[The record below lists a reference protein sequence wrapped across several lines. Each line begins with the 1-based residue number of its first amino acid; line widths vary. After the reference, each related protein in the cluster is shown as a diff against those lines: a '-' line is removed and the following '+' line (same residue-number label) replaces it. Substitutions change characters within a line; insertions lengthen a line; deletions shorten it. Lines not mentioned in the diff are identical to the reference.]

1 MAKKDTKETKDTK
14 DKPVAKARDQKAAPG
29 TADRKRKAAVET
41 GVYLLVLVGI
51 AILANVISFS
61 WHARADRTKTK
72 RYTLSEG
79 SGRLVEK
86 LPSPIQVDAYVT
98 KGMAQLDAYVRD
110 LTDLLKE
117 YERASKGNLK
127 FTLIEP
133 KSDEEREAAKE
144 AGLQEML
151 LAQSSETTD
160 DQASIAQGYM
170 GLVFK
175 YKTEKGVIPQL
186 DYTRSEGLEF
196 WISNKIREVRDKADN
211 IKRKIGVVTGK
222 DEIKLTDPNLVPR
235 QGRGQAPNIQNILD
249 QAFPFYEFISVDLK
263 DGEAAIDEKLEG
275 LIITQPHKD
284 YTETE
289 LRRVDEFLMRGNKS
303 LVVYA
308 SAVTLKPQ
316 DAAMQATLT
325 WHGLDKLLEGYGL
338 AVQKNAVL
346 DWGAQF
352 RVGVMSMTGQ
362 VSSIRHPGIALVIN
376 DPRFDNEKEKLL
388 DTSFA
393 GFFRMEQ
400 VAMPFPSSLE
410 LKRDK
415 QPEDVKLEVVA
426 RSTPNASLQ
435 TAEPVDM
442 KLRKDW
448 LPKPPYTQ
456 VPIAAYAEGK
466 LKSSYGSNDKIKVPE
481 RSKEPSRV
489 LVVAS
494 SGFLTNPFAYSGNG
508 PELGGQFAMLG
519 SVGGDQQLQAIAGP
533 YARDFLTTTILSFK
547 NTLDWMTGEADL
559 VAVSAKLLTDPNLTY
574 SSVSKPKIA
583 AEDDEAAIKKKD
595 EEYRNDR
602 KKVQGRVQW
611 SLTLGMPILFALI
624 GLGRWRYR
632 EGKRNQ
638 VRSSAPTKQTRK
650 AKAA

>member
-1 MAKKDTKETKDTK
+1 MATAKKESPKESPKSREKSRETKT
-14 DKPVAKARDQKAAPG
+14 G
-29 TADRKRKAAVET
+29 GSEDRKTKAAVQT

-51 AILANVISFS
+51 AVLANVISFS

-72 RYTLSEG
+72 RYTLSDG
-79 SGRLVEK
+79 SGNLVAK

-117 YERASKGNLK
+117 YERASKGKLK
-127 FTLIEP
+127 FTIIEP
-133 KSDEEREAAKE
+133 KTDEEREAAKE

-211 IKRKIGVVTGK
+211 VKRKIGVITGK
-222 DEIKLTDPNLVPR
+222 DELKLTDPNLIPR
-235 QGRGQAPNIQNILD
+235 QGKGPSPNIQNILD
-249 QAFPFYEFISVDLK
+249 QAFPFFEFIAVDLK
-263 DGEAAIDEKLEG
+263 EGESPIDEKIEG

-284 YTETE
+284 YTENE
-289 LRRVDEFLMRGNKS
+289 LRRIDEFLMLGNKS

-308 SAVTLKPQ
+308 SAVNLKPQ
-316 DAAMQATLT
+316 DPTMQATLS
-325 WHGLDKLLEGYGL
+325 WHGLDRLLEGYGL

-362 VSSIRHPGIALVIN
+362 VSAIRHPGIALVIN
-376 DPRFDNEKEKLL
+376 DPRFDDPKDRLL
-388 DTSFA
+388 DINFTS
-393 GFFRMEQ
+393 FFRMEQ
-400 VAMPFPSSLE
+400 IAMPFPSSLE
-410 LKRDK
+410 IKRDK
-415 QPEDVKLEVVA
+415 QPEDVKIEVVA
-426 RSTPNASLQ
+426 RSTPNASIQ
-435 TAEPVDM
+435 SSEPVDM

-448 LPKPPYTQ
+448 QPKPPFAQ
-456 VPIAAYAEGK
+456 VAIAAYAEGK
-466 LKSSYGSNDKIKVPE
+466 LKSSYGPNDKIKVPE
-481 RSKEPSRV
+481 RAKESSRV
-489 LVVAS
+489 LVIAS
-494 SGFLTNPFAYSGNG
+494 AGFLTNPFAYSGNG

-533 YARDFLTTTILSFK
+533 YAKDFLTTTILSFK
-547 NTLDWMTGEADL
+547 NTLDWMTGDADL
-559 VAVSAKLLTDPNLTY
+559 VAVSAKLLTDPALTY
-574 SSVSKPKIA
+574 SSVTKPKIA

-595 EEYRNDR
+595 EEYRTSR
-602 KKVQGRVQW
+602 KTVQNRVQW
-611 SLTLGMPILFALI
+611 SLTLGMPVLFALI

-632 EGKRNQ
+632 EGKKNQ
-638 VRSSAPTKQTRK
+638 LRAATPTPKSKKSR
-650 AKAA
+650 AA